1 MDNRADEAG
10 THVSGLI
17 SFVIPVRNEAEN
29 IRPTLEALTAV
40 FHAPAEIV
48 IVYDEE
54 NDPTLPVV
62 RSLAAPPSVEYRL
75 VRNTLG
81 RGPANALKAG
91 FAAAKGDAL
100 IVMMADRSD
109 DLRAL
114 DPMLQRF
121 ADGYDLVVGSRYM
134 PGGEQIGGPWLKG
147 KLSRVAGTS
156 LKMFGL
162 PISDPTNSYKLYRTE
177 RLQQLSLESAGG
189 FEINLEIVGKACRA
203 GWRLA
208 EVPSRWEDRTE
219 GQSKF
224 KLWRWLPRY
233 LRWYGYT
240 LTGIAA
246 ARRATN
252 A

>member
-1 MDNRADEAG
+1 
-10 THVSGLI
+10 VIGLT

-29 IRPTLEALTAV
+29 IRPTLEALTATI
-40 FHAPAEIV
+40 HAPAEIV

-62 RSLAAPPSVEYRL
+62 RSLEAPPSVEYRL

-81 RGPANALKAG
+81 RGPANALKSG
-91 FAAAKGDAL
+91 FAAAVGDAL
-100 IVMMADRSD
+100 VVMMADRSD

-114 DPMLQRF
+114 GPMMQRF
-121 ADGYDLVVGSRYM
+121 AEGYDLVVGSRYM

-147 KLSRVAGTS
+147 KLSRIAGRS
-156 LKMFGL
+156 LKRFGL
-162 PISDPTNSYKLYRTE
+162 PTCDPTNSFKLYRTE
-177 RLQQLSLESAGG
+177 RLLQLLLESTAG

-203 GWRLA
+203 GWLIT
-208 EVPSRWEDRTE
+208 EVPSRWEDRTK
-219 GQSKF
+219 GRSKF

-240 LTGIAA
+240 LVGIAA
-246 ARRATN
+246 SRRATRRWRPV
-252 A
+252 